1 MVVGRLNKES
11 NPVPGEKPGFTP
23 QHKLPGGSFIDT
35 GETNPLPTKD
45 DLVYQ
50 QLDSLKQLIDDQQS
64 LTKKVE
70 VTNQKATQSVD
81 GMVGVNN
88 FPTDQKVSDSDA
100 LTKLTE
106 LDSKMSGII
115 DGSTPADV
123 NVLNIK
129 SSSLQEQLTETD
141 AITGTLTFS
150 DFIKEIGI
158 YNRDVSEGV
167 FTVNNLAI
175 TIPADT
181 FFQAEIGG
189 TPSKTIDVTGS
200 SSYIIGRYA

>member
-1 MVVGRLNKES
+1 MVVGRLNRES
-11 NPVPGEKPGFTP
+11 YPVKGTMAGFTP
-23 QHKLPGGSFIDT
+23 QHKLPDGSFIDT
-35 GETNPLPTKD
+35 GEINPLPTKD

-50 QLDSLKQLIDDQQS
+50 QLDSLKQLINDQQI

-70 VTNQKATQSVD
+70 VTNQKSTQTVD
-81 GMVGVNN
+81 GTVDINN
-88 FPTDQKVSDSDA
+88 FPTDQKVSDSDV

-181 FFQAEIGG
+181 SFQAEIGG